1 MSPVGPP
8 PLPLPGPSDYPV
20 RPSRPGSPMSSDPTQ
35 RPLEQGITTDL
46 AQRLTYGGYLRLDQ
60 VLSAQAPLSAPANHD
75 ELLFIIQHQTSEL
88 WMKLVIH
95 ELQAAVAFLDA
106 DEPGPALKVLAR
118 VKHIQKQ
125 LTEQW
130 SVLETMTPADYLGF
144 RDVLGPASGFQSL
157 QYRLIEFMLG
167 NKHAGMLDVFRHDPA
182 ALARLEAALAAPSL
196 YDVFLRYLARRGL
209 DVPAAVLARDVREP
223 HAREPALVEVFRA
236 IYEDPD
242 AHWNAYHLCEQ
253 LVDVE
258 VNFQLWR
265 FRHMKTVERIIGYRR
280 GTGGSSGVGFLKQ
293 ALELSF
299 FPELFDVRTAL
310 GVPR

>member
-1 MSPVGPP
+1 
-8 PLPLPGPSDYPV
+8 
-20 RPSRPGSPMSSDPTQ
+20 MSSDPTQ

-46 AQRLTYGGYLRLDQ
+46 AQRLTYGGYLKLDQ
-60 VLSAQAPLSAPANHD
+60 VLSAQAPLSTPANHD

-209 DVPAAVLARDVREP
+209 DVPAAVLGRDVREP
-223 HAREPALVEVFRA
+223 HVREPALVEVFRA